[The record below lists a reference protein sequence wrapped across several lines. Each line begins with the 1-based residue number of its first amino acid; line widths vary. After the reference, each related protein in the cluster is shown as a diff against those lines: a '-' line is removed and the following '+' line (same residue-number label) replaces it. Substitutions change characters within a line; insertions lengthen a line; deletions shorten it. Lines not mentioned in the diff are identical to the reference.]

1 MSHKTTM
8 AIKRFSTDKNNGN
21 ALEALMDYWHKNNLM
36 QISEE
41 MGLQFLAKLESG
53 EIRIPREDFS

>member
-1 MSHKTTM
+1 MTHDTTM
-8 AIKRFSTDKNNGN
+8 VIRRFSTDKNNGN
-21 ALEALMDYWHKNNLM
+21 ALEALMDYWHKDNLM

-41 MGLQFLAKLESG
+41 MALKFLAKLESG